1 MAKRGSNRARRR
13 PAKPARRAH
22 RWRVLSAIS
31 VALLAA
37 ALFYGTGP
45 ALDLVQLQELAQQ
58 TINSLTGSNAV
69 SSATLDAIPSY
80 SGSPYVTIDASSGN
94 PDGTPNFTDE
104 ELARAQAGAFEEYS
118 ALDALGRCGAA
129 LACVGAETMPAEDE
143 ERGDISSI
151 HPTGWEQA
159 EYDFVD
165 GGVLYNR
172 CHLIAWALAAENDN
186 ERNLIT
192 GTRYLNVEGMLPFET
207 QILEYIEQTGNHV
220 LYRVTPIFEGDELV
234 ARGVQLEAWSVEDDG
249 AGICFNVYCYNVQPG
264 VEIDYATGKS
274 VAEQ

>member
-1 MAKRGSNRARRR
+1 MAKRRNNRRRRPSKRARR
-13 PAKPARRAH
+13 ARR
-22 RWRVLSAIS
+22 WRLLSA
-31 VALLAA
+31 VAAALLAA
-37 ALFYGTGP
+37 LLIYGTGP
-45 ALDLVQLQELAQQ
+45 TASLTQLQELAQNAIS
-58 TINSLTGSNAV
+58 TLTSSNAT
-69 SSATLDAIPSY
+69 SSASLDSIPEY
-80 SGSPYVTIDASSGN
+80 SDSPYVALDATSAN
-94 PDGTPNFTDE
+94 ADGTPAFTEE
-104 ELARAQAGAFEEYS
+104 ELTRAAAGAFEEYS
-118 ALDALGRCGAA
+118 ALDSLGRCGAA
-129 LACVGAETMPAEDE
+129 LACVGAETMPADGE

-159 EYDFVD
+159 EYDFID

-207 QILEYIEQTGNHV
+207 QILAYIEQTGNHV
-220 LYRVTPIFEGDELV
+220 LYRVTPLFEGDELV

-264 VEIDYATGKS
+264 VEIDYATGGS
-274 VAEQ
+274 EATA

>member
-1 MAKRGSNRARRR
+1 MAKRGKRHARRR
-13 PAKPARRAH
+13 PSKQVRRAR
-22 RWRVLSAIS
+22 RWRVLSAVI

-37 ALFYGTGP
+37 TLLYGAGP
-45 ALDLVQLQELAQQ
+45 APDLAQLQELAQQ
-58 TINSLTGSNAV
+58 AITSITGSNAT
-69 SSATLDAIPSY
+69 STISLDDVPEY
-80 SGSPYVTIDASSGN
+80 SDSPYAAIDATTSN
-94 PDGTPNFTDE
+94 PEGTPSFTEDE
-104 ELARAQAGAFEEYS
+104 LERAQAGAFEEYS
-118 ALDALGRCGAA
+118 ALDSLGRCGAA
-129 LACVGAETMPAEDE
+129 LACVGAETMPADGA

-159 EYDFVD
+159 EYDFID

-192 GTRYLNVEGMLPFET
+192 GTHYLNVEGMLPFET

-220 LYRVTPIFEGDELV
+220 LYRVTPLFEGDELV

-274 VAEQ
+274 EAAA